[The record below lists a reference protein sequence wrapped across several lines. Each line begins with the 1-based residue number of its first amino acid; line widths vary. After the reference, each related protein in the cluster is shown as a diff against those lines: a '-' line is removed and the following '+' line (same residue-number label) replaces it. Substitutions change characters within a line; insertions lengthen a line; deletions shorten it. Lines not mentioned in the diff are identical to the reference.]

1 MIDTIKVIDAIK
13 VINPNASVVVY
24 GDTDS
29 VLTCTILWHD
39 VTEEISREDRLQEIW
54 TFLVKK
60 GMPRFAANVEAEI
73 ELKREEHVLSLLYPN
88 EKGE

>member
-1 MIDTIKVIDAIK
+1 MKMSKD
-13 VINPNASVVVY
+13 
-24 GDTDS
+24 
-29 VLTCTILWHD
+29 WR
-39 VTEEISREDRLQEIW
+39 EEISREDRLQEIW